1 MIWEQDNKKVIW
13 VVWGLLNFDV
23 VYFYYFNISTRPLQ
37 GSTICKISHRLVD
50 VQFLKLFKG
59 LAGYGSAARGRGG
72 NNRAAQ
78 EHSAGVAS
86 KTMSATLRLMV
97 QN

>member
-13 VVWGLLNFDV
+13 VVWGCRTLLLF
-23 VYFYYFNISTRPLQ
+23 FYYFDISTRPLQ
-37 GSTICKISHRLVD
+37 GSTICTISHRLVD